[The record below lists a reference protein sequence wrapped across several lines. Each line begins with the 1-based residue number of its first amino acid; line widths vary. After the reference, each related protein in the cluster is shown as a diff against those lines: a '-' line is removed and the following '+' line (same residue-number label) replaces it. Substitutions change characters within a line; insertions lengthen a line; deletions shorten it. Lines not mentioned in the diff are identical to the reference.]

1 MRGPD
6 DLLILAPLGS
16 VPSEKTLMN
25 QASVTKHPVTDK
37 TREALAVTL
46 RGCEELIPQE
56 DWLQKLAK
64 SEATGVPLRIKLG
77 LDPTAPDIHIGH
89 TVVLNKMRQL
99 QDLGHQVIFLIGDF
113 TSLIGDPSGR
123 NSTRPPLTPEQIKA
137 NAETYYKQASLV
149 LDPAKTEIR
158 YNSEWSL
165 PLGSMGMIQLAAK
178 YTVARMMERNDFHDR
193 FHAGTPIS
201 VHEFLYPLMQGYD
214 SVALKS
220 DLELGGTD
228 QKFNLLMGRHL
239 QAEYGQEPQCIL
251 TMPLLEGL
259 DGVDK
264 MSKSKNNYIGITEEA
279 NTMFAKV
286 LSISDTLMWRWY
298 TLLSFKSM
306 AEIEALKKEVEGGR
320 NPKDAKVMLAK
331 EITTRFHSAGAAE
344 AAEQDFINRSKG
356 GIPDD
361 IPEVALSG
369 APMGIGA
376 LLKAAGLAPSTTE
389 AGRLIEGGGVRIDG
403 AVISDKGLK
412 VEAGTCVVQVG
423 KRKFAR
429 VTPAPSDPQA
439 PVAGLGGGGRHHDC
453 PQDAGLVADRLGG
466 AAVGRNG
473 VAGQPGQRHVRLA
486 HGHRGRGAA
495 GRRPSLR
502 APQGRI
508 FFFGL

>member
-1 MRGPD
+1 
-6 DLLILAPLGS
+6 
-16 VPSEKTLMN
+16 MN
-25 QASVTKHPVTDK
+25 QASLPIHPITDRV
-37 TREALAVTL
+37 REALAVSK
-46 RGCEELIPQE
+46 RGCEELIPE
-56 DWLQKLAK
+56 DEWVKKLAR
-64 SEATGVPLRIKLG
+64 SEATGQPLRIKLG

-99 QDLGHQVIFLIGDF
+99 QNLGHQVIFLIGDF

-123 NSTRPPLTPEQIKA
+123 NNTRPPLTPEQIKS

-149 LDPAKTEIR
+149 LDPEKTEIR
-158 YNSEWSL
+158 YNSEWCL

-193 FHAGTPIS
+193 FKAGTPIS

-239 QAEYGQEPQCIL
+239 QVEYGQEAQCIL

-259 DGVDK
+259 DGVEK
-264 MSKSKNNYIGITEEA
+264 MSKSKNNYIGISEEP

-298 TLLSFKSM
+298 TLLSFQSE
-306 AEIEALKKEVEGGR
+306 AQIELLKQEVANGR
-320 NPKDAKVMLAK
+320 NPKDAKVALAK
-331 EITTRFHSAGAAE
+331 EITARFHGASAAD

-356 GIPDD
+356 GVPDD
-361 IPEVALSG
+361 IPDVALLG

-376 LLKAAGLAPSTTE
+376 LLKSAGLAPSSSE
-389 AGRLIEGGGVRIDG
+389 ANRLIDGGGVRVDSV
-403 AVISDKGLK
+403 VISDKGLK
-412 VEAGTCVVQVG
+412 LDAGSYVVQVG

-429 VTPAPSDPQA
+429 VT
-439 PVAGLGGGGRHHDC
+439 
-453 PQDAGLVADRLGG
+453 
-466 AAVGRNG
+466 
-473 VAGQPGQRHVRLA
+473 LA
-486 HGHRGRGAA
+486 
-495 GRRPSLR
+495 
-502 APQGRI
+502 
-508 FFFGL
+508 

>member
-1 MRGPD
+1 
-6 DLLILAPLGS
+6 
-16 VPSEKTLMN
+16 MN
-25 QASVTKHPVTDK
+25 QELVKNFPVSDSV
-37 TREALAVTL
+37 RAALAVTL

-56 DWLQKLAK
+56 EWVKKLAR

-123 NSTRPPLTPEQIKA
+123 NSTRPPLTPEQIKV
-137 NAETYYKQASLV
+137 NAETYYRQASLV
-149 LDPAKTEIR
+149 LDPARTEIR
-158 YNSEWSL
+158 YNSEWCD
-165 PLGSMGMIQLAAK
+165 PLGARGMIELSSR

-193 FHAGTPIS
+193 FHGGQSIS

-259 DGVDK
+259 DGIDK
-264 MSKSKNNYIGITEEA
+264 MSKSKNNYIGISEDA
-279 NTMFAKV
+279 NSMFAKV
-286 LSISDTLMWRWY
+286 LSISDVLMWKWY
-298 TLLSFKSM
+298 TLLSFRSEADIAALK
-306 AEIEALKKEVEGGR
+306 AEIEGGR
-320 NPKDAKVMLAK
+320 NPKDAKVALAK
-331 EITTRFHSAGAAE
+331 EITARFHSAAAAD

-356 GIPDD
+356 GVPDE
-361 IPEVALSG
+361 IPEVLLSG

-376 LLKAAGLAPSTTE
+376 LLKAAGLAPSGSE
-389 AGRLIEGGGVRIDG
+389 ASRLIDGGGVRVDSC
-403 AVISDKGLK
+403 VVSDKALK
-412 VEAGTCVVQVG
+412 LAAGTYVVQVG

-429 VTPAPSDPQA
+429 VT
-439 PVAGLGGGGRHHDC
+439 
-453 PQDAGLVADRLGG
+453 
-466 AAVGRNG
+466 
-473 VAGQPGQRHVRLA
+473 LA
-486 HGHRGRGAA
+486 
-495 GRRPSLR
+495 
-502 APQGRI
+502 
-508 FFFGL
+508 

>member
-1 MRGPD
+1 
-6 DLLILAPLGS
+6 
-16 VPSEKTLMN
+16 MN
-25 QASVTKHPVTDK
+25 QALVTKFPVTDK
-37 TREALAVTL
+37 TLNALEVTL
-46 RGCEELIPQE
+46 RGCDELIPKE

-123 NSTRPPLTPEQIKA
+123 NNTRPPLTPEQIKL

-193 FHAGTPIS
+193 FKAGTPIS

-239 QAEYGQEPQCIL
+239 QAEYGQAQQCIL

-264 MSKSKNNYIGITEEA
+264 MSKSKNNYIGIAEEP
-279 NTMFAKV
+279 NTIFAKV

-298 TLLSFKSM
+298 TLLSFKPM
-306 AEIEALKKEVEGGR
+306 AEIEALKKEVADGR

-331 EITTRFHSAGAAE
+331 EITARFHSMAAAD
-344 AAEQDFINRSKG
+344 AAEQDFVNRSKG
-356 GIPDD
+356 GVPDD
-361 IPEVALSG
+361 IPEVSLTG

-376 LLKAAGLAPSTTE
+376 LLKSAGLAPSTTE
-389 AGRLIEGGGVRIDG
+389 AGRLVDGGGVRVDSS
-403 AVISDKGLK
+403 VVSDKGLK
-412 VEAGTCVVQVG
+412 LEVGTYVVQVG
-423 KRKFAR
+423 KRKFAK
-429 VTPAPSDPQA
+429 VT
-439 PVAGLGGGGRHHDC
+439 
-453 PQDAGLVADRLGG
+453 
-466 AAVGRNG
+466 
-473 VAGQPGQRHVRLA
+473 LA
-486 HGHRGRGAA
+486 
-495 GRRPSLR
+495 
-502 APQGRI
+502 
-508 FFFGL
+508 

>member
-1 MRGPD
+1 
-6 DLLILAPLGS
+6 
-16 VPSEKTLMN
+16 MN
-25 QASVTKHPVTDK
+25 QALVTKYPVNDPVLN
-37 TREALAVTL
+37 ALEVTL
-46 RGCEELIPQE
+46 RGCEELIPKE

-123 NSTRPPLTPEQIKA
+123 NNTRPPLTSEQIKA

-149 LDPAKTEIR
+149 LDPNKTEIR

-193 FHAGTPIS
+193 FKAGTPIS

-264 MSKSKNNYIGITEEA
+264 MSKSKNNYIGISEEP

-286 LSISDTLMWRWY
+286 LSISDTLMWRWF

-331 EITTRFHSAGAAE
+331 EITARFHSAAAAD
-344 AAEQDFINRSKG
+344 AAEQDFINRSQG
-356 GIPDD
+356 GVPED
-361 IPEVALSG
+361 IPQVSLSG

-389 AGRLIEGGGVRIDG
+389 AGRLVDGGGVRVDSS
-403 AVISDKGLK
+403 VVSDKGLK
-412 VEAGTCVVQVG
+412 LEAGTYVVQVG
-423 KRKFAR
+423 KRKFAK
-429 VTPAPSDPQA
+429 VT
-439 PVAGLGGGGRHHDC
+439 
-453 PQDAGLVADRLGG
+453 
-466 AAVGRNG
+466 
-473 VAGQPGQRHVRLA
+473 LA
-486 HGHRGRGAA
+486 
-495 GRRPSLR
+495 
-502 APQGRI
+502 
-508 FFFGL
+508 